1 MYKHLFRYCC
11 LIGAFVIPVFFL
23 VQLDNR
29 SKFPILLGGVV
40 GITIAYVIGAIILH
54 YRKKKRCLQADG
66 QCERTRKEEL
76 KIDNKTKK

>member
-29 SKFPILLGGVV
+29 SKFPILLGGVI

-54 YRKKKRCLQADG
+54 YRKKKH
-66 QCERTRKEEL
+66 K
-76 KIDNKTKK
+76 NV